1 MVQIDQSGL
10 FRRYMRK
17 EGSQIGRNSALANAA
32 LLAGNQNFEWCA
44 HECALKY
51 KYTEVFDLYDSGG

>member
-1 MVQIDQSGL
+1 
-10 FRRYMRK
+10 MRK
-17 EGSQIGRNSALANAA
+17 KGSQIGRDSALANAA